1 MFFKIM
7 QSVNINEHFE
17 LFAFA
22 KHADSHTEIN
32 LYRMLIVNLTSRK
45 NIVIHLCMFSVINCL
60 MFFTLHNIGITS
72 IGETCYGGNFEIS

>member
-1 MFFKIM
+1 M

-60 MFFTLHNIGITS
+60 MFFTIPNIGITS
-72 IGETCYGGNFEIS
+72 IGETSYGGNFGIS

>member
-1 MFFKIM
+1 M
-7 QSVNINEHFE
+7 QSVNINDHFE

-45 NIVIHLCMFSVINCL
+45 NIVIHFMYVFRNKLFNVFYVTQYWDYVNWRHKL
-60 MFFTLHNIGITS
+60 RW
-72 IGETCYGGNFEIS
+72 